1 MKWRLLVLKQE
12 ILKASKNTVV
22 VQVTEEEEKRPAMP
36 LALNLLERAWAQL
49 QLVRAKESD
58 ENEEYAEYEGWVV
71 VEAKDLTLN
80 YQILMGDQMIAE
92 KVAQLWK

>member
-22 VQVTEEEEKRPAMP
+22 VQVTEEEEKQPAMP

-49 QLVRAKESD
+49 QLVRAKELD
-58 ENEEYAEYEGWVV
+58 EKEEYAEYEGWVV
-71 VEAKDLTLN
+71 VGVKDLTLN
-80 YQILMGDQMIAE
+80 
-92 KVAQLWK
+92 